1 MTDAGKTE
9 AELIEEIAALRRRV
23 GDLERALEA
32 APPRCAGPAGLT
44 RVEEALRQISRVGAF
59 RLGVHGNLLH
69 VNDHWCEITG
79 LSRSEALG
87 RGWLRVLSEEDRE
100 SLVEQL
106 ASLAPDRAHRGE
118 YLYRRPDGREIWIES
133 DSMAEIDVAGRPT
146 GVILTTIVDVTARKL
161 AEAEARQNAH
171 RVREQLAE
179 LEAVHRE
186 LRLIK
191 EHLTEAQHVA
201 GVGSWEWDLL
211 EDRAWWSDELY
222 RIFGRDKE
230 RTPLSFEDF
239 LELVHPHDQVAL
251 RKHLETTFSRSE
263 PASFEF
269 RFVLDTGA
277 VRIIRTSSVLER
289 TPEGVPARLVGTV
302 QDVTERRFVE
312 AALGRECGER

>member
-1 MTDAGKTE
+1 MTEDGKTE
-9 AELIEEIAALRRRV
+9 AQLIEEIVALRRRV
-23 GDLERALEA
+23 DDLELALEVA
-32 APPRCAGPAGLT
+32 RPRCTEPAGLT
-44 RVEEALRQISRVGAF
+44 RVEEALRQVSRVGVF
-59 RLGVHGNLLH
+59 RADLQGNLLH
-69 VNDHWCEITG
+69 VNDLWCEITG
-79 LSRSEALG
+79 LSRAEVLG
-87 RGWLRVLSEEDRE
+87 RGWLRLFSEEDRR

-133 DSMAEIDVAGRPT
+133 DSTAELDAAGRPT
-146 GVILTTIVDVTARKL
+146 GAILTTIVDVTARKL
-161 AEAEARQNAH
+161 AEEESRENAR
-171 RVREQLAE
+171 RVREQLTE

-251 RKHLETTFSRSE
+251 RKHLETTFSKSE

-277 VRIIRTSSVLER
+277 VRIIRTSSQLER

-312 AALGRECGER
+312 AALGREGGER